1 MIDERNF
8 IQKLREH
15 DEQALEYVL
24 RRYGGLLKS
33 EIMNMLAKYPD
44 DWDDCFSEVLMK
56 IWNNI
61 GSYDERKSSFPNW
74 IVAVARYRAIDYLRR
89 KERESGSLSL
99 ETLLENG
106 GDKIGLSENQFG
118 YDPQTK
124 IENGGADFSHEMEKL
139 LAGLSLGD
147 RELFIKY
154 YVEEIEMEELSR
166 ETGLTKPAIYN
177 RLARGKKKLQMRRKR
192 MKGGMS
198 GE

>member
-89 KERESGSLSL
+89 NERESGSLSL
-99 ETLLENG
+99 ENLLENG

-118 YDPQTK
+118 YDLQTK

-139 LAGLSLGD
+139 LAGLSPGD

>member
-8 IQKLREH
+8 IQKLWEH

-33 EIMNMLAKYPD
+33 EIMNMLAKYSD

-89 KERESGSLSL
+89 NERESGSLSL
-99 ETLLENG
+99 ENLLENG

-139 LAGLSLGD
+139 LAGLSPGD

-177 RLARGKKKLQMRRKR
+177 RLARGKKMMQMRRKR